1 MKNLKDFEAP
11 APQIEKLSE
20 LIFLSSIILGSA
32 GEIVTMIGNAKNG
45 KQIGGVGEIGL
56 IGRLSAGC
64 NETFEKLNL
73 QGVEKKWDL
82 AEWVVPLEFC
92 YEDIKGKLEG
102 LSLKTGIAIEDM
114 TSDEYMTDLVMPL
127 LQKAINKMLW
137 RFIWFNDTAAKNVA
151 EGGVITDG
159 VDLKYFNLNDGL
171 FKRIFAIMAA
181 KPGQY
186 VAIEAN
192 SKATIAEQRKTLYTI
207 GTATGIMDSMIAAK
221 SPRMGAKENVS
232 FKMTEAFAE
241 ALRWDLKKSNSGDLV
256 FTETKDGVKLA
267 KYGGYDVIVLP
278 IWDQMIGEYEN
289 LGATYNK
296 PYRVILCAKGDLLAG
311 TGSQNSLEEFRTG
324 FDEKAGTNWYKAK
337 DTIGTQTL
345 EDDLIVA
352 AY

>member
-11 APQIEKLSE
+11 VAQIEKLSE
-20 LIFLSSIILGSA
+20 LIFLSSVILGSA

-45 KQIGGVGEIGL
+45 KQIGGVGEIDL
-56 IGRLSAGC
+56 IGRLSQGC
-64 NETFEKLNL
+64 NGTFEKLQL

-82 AEWVVPLEFC
+82 AEWEVPLEFC
-92 YEDIKGKLEG
+92 YDDIKDKLEG

-114 TSDEYMTDLVMPL
+114 TSDEYMTDLVMPML
-127 LQKAINKMLW
+127 HKAINKMIW

-151 EGGVITDG
+151 DGGVITDG
-159 VDLKYFNLNDGL
+159 LDVERFTINDGL

-186 VAIEAN
+186 VAITAN
-192 SKATIAEQRKTLYTI
+192 AKPTLTEQRSALYTK
-207 GTATGIMDSMIAAK
+207 GVATGIMDAMIAAK
-221 SPRMGAKENVS
+221 SPKMGSKENVS

-241 ALRWDLKKSNSGDLV
+241 ALRWDLKQCNYGDMV
-256 FTETKDGVKLA
+256 YTEVKDGVKLT
-267 KYGGYDVIVLP
+267 KYAGYDVIILP
-278 IWDQMIGEYEN
+278 IWDDMIGRYEN

-311 TGSQNSLEEFRTG
+311 TGSKNSLDEFRTG

-345 EDDLIVA
+345 EDDLIIA